1 MALIILVFLVVLRT
15 TIIINARTVGIPT
28 QKENEEDLKMAND
41 GFFKCETPGCGYT
54 VKVRVTDWQAEQ
66 GVLTSKRCPHC
77 GGKLRKT

>member
-1 MALIILVFLVVLRT
+1 
-15 TIIINARTVGIPT
+15 
-28 QKENEEDLKMAND
+28 MAND

-54 VKVRVTDWQAEQ
+54 VKVRVSDWQAEL

>member
-1 MALIILVFLVVLRT
+1 MALIILEFLVVLRT

-28 QKENEEDLKMAND
+28 QKENEEDLNMAND

-54 VKVRVTDWQAEQ
+54 VKVHVTDWQAEL